1 MSFKQI
7 VNIKELSKYLC
18 CNVSK
23 IRKMIYENSIPYFRI
38 GNRYMFDISTI
49 NIWITELHKDI
60 DKFNNNFPI

>member
-1 MSFKQI
+1 
-7 VNIKELSKYLC
+7 
-18 CNVSK
+18 
-23 IRKMIYENSIPYFRI
+23 MIYENSIPYFRI